1 MDTPLVGVDGGIAG
15 NPATDRDDAPDPVRV
30 DAVGAVDVRAISLVS
45 GLGRMAIGIGLAVAP
60 RQALTAL
67 GFRSVSDEAVVVSRI
82 AGGRDFVLGAL
93 TLLAIDDPDRL
104 RTAHLACAAVDA
116 GDAAA
121 FGAALAQGGDLRD
134 AGIRGLAAAIPAAIA
149 GIWAARRLSG

>member
-1 MDTPLVGVDGGIAG
+1 MDTPLVGVDGGTSP
-15 NPATDRDDAPDPVRV
+15 NPATDRHDTLDPGRV
-30 DAVGAVDVRAISLVS
+30 EAVGAVDVRAISLVS

-60 RQALTAL
+60 RPALGAL
-67 GFRSVSDEAVVVSRI
+67 GFRDVPDEAVVVSRI

-121 FGAALAQGGDLRD
+121 FGAALAQGGDMRD
-134 AGIRGLAAAIPAAIA
+134 AGVRGLAAAVPATIA
-149 GIWAARRLSG
+149 GVWAALRLR

>member
-1 MDTPLVGVDGGIAG
+1 
-15 NPATDRDDAPDPVRV
+15 
-30 DAVGAVDVRAISLVS
+30 VGAADVRAITLVS
-45 GLGRMAIGIGLAVAP
+45 GLGRMAIGIGLALAP
-60 RQALTAL
+60 RQALGAL
-67 GFRSVSDEAVVVSRI
+67 GFRDVPEQAVVVSRI

-134 AGIRGLAAAIPAAIA
+134 AGVRGLATAVPATLA
-149 GIWAARRLSG
+149 GVWAALRLR

>member
-1 MDTPLVGVDGGIAG
+1 MDTPLVGVDGSTSP
-15 NPATDRDDAPDPVRV
+15 NPATDRDEIPDPGRV
-30 DAVGAVDVRAISLVS
+30 DAVGAADVRAITLVS
-45 GLGRMAIGIGLAVAP
+45 GLGRMAIGIGLALAR
-60 RQALTAL
+60 RQALGAL
-67 GFRSVSDEAVVVSRI
+67 GFRDVPEQAVVVSRI

-134 AGIRGLAAAIPAAIA
+134 AGVRGLATAVPATLA
-149 GIWAARRLSG
+149 GVWAALRLR